1 MPYIRLET
9 TEPIA
14 PERRASLCQRLSRLV
29 AEGTGKP
36 ETYVMVV
43 VEDGLTM
50 LHAGAPG
57 PAAFAEIR
65 SIGGLSSQVNREL
78 AQGVCRLLD
87 ETLGV
92 PGERIYLNFAEVE
105 AGRWGHDGTTFG

>member
-9 TEPIA
+9 TESVA
-14 PERRASLCQRLSRLV
+14 PEQRASLCARLSRLV
-29 AEGTGKP
+29 AQGTGKP
-36 ETYVMVV
+36 EAYVMVV

-57 PAAFAEIR
+57 PAAFAEVR
-65 SIGGLSSQVNREL
+65 SIGGLSSQANRAL
-78 AQGVCRLLD
+78 AQGLCGLLA
-87 ETLGV
+87 EALGV

-105 AGRWGHDGTTFG
+105 AGCWGHDGTTFG